1 MIAKSLFA
9 AVLLIAASGVAQAA
23 YEGPAKPAEVAQGM
37 VEQYPAAQSN
47 PKAQAAKAR
56 MSAIVKQ
63 MAAPG
68 IDQLARENLRVQY
81 QSAVK
86 DYRSAL
92 SRAN

>member
-1 MIAKSLFA
+1 MVAKSLFA
-9 AVLLIAASGVAQAA
+9 AVLLIAASGVTQAA
-23 YEGPAKPAEVAQGM
+23 YQGPAEIAQGL
-37 VEQYPAAQSN
+37 VEQDPAAQSN
-47 PKAQAAKAR
+47 LKAEAAKAR